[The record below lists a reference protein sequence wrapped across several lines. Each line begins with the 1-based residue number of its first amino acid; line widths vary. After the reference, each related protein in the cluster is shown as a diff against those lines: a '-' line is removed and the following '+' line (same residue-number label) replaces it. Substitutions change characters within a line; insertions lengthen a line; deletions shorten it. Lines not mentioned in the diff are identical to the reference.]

1 MADLSPD
8 IEALQAA
15 HDAVADQASRTLRW
29 RLGLLLLLTVSLTA
43 AWNGIR
49 RGEAAAA
56 RKRIQA
62 LDPRGDWDG
71 SRGLAL
77 YHLDPIQ
84 DAFAG
89 DDLENHPAMTRL
101 LAGDTSGHLAALVQG
116 KPPAQ
121 PIWEQGRQLH
131 EAYFAAVRGNDKR
144 FSHWLTEIPSR

>member
-1 MADLSPD
+1 MADLSTD

-15 HDAVADQASRTLRW
+15 HDAVAEQASLTLRW

-49 RGEAAAA
+49 TGEAAAA

-71 SRGLAL
+71 SRRLAL
-77 YHLDPIQ
+77 YHLDPIR

-89 DDLENHPAMTRL
+89 DGSGEPSDHHPAPR
-101 LAGDTSGHLAALVQG
+101 
-116 KPPAQ
+116 
-121 PIWEQGRQLH
+121 W
-131 EAYFAAVRGNDKR
+131 
-144 FSHWLTEIPSR
+144 